1 MKRAFSKLKKRA
13 GETLAETLVAI
24 FVVAIACLLL
34 AGMVHGSFSIDA
46 YMREWDKEFYEKLN
60 AAELKD
66 TVADTGEI
74 TVTIEDPAAPAP
86 PAVPETVEIPVEFY
100 GGNGVWGYV
109 TTP

>member
-1 MKRAFSKLKKRA
+1 MKRAFTKLKKRA

-46 YMREWDKEFYEKLN
+46 YMRKWDKEFYEKLN

-66 TVADTGEI
+66 TVAKTGEI
-74 TVTIEDPAAPAP
+74 TVTIEDPADPTA
-86 PAVPETVEIPVEFY
+86 TVDIPVEVDFF
-100 GGNGVWGYV
+100 GGDGVWGYV
-109 TTP
+109 TKS